1 MMKIFLL
8 IIIFVL
14 NTFFGSADTT
24 AIQSLDFA
32 KATHTFNG
40 IGGLSG
46 GGATSVLLTNKYPEK
61 QKDEILD
68 FLFKPKFG
76 ASLQIVKVEI
86 GGDSQSTDGTET
98 SHMHS
103 PDDLNYERGYEWEIL
118 VEAKKRNPN
127 IKTYGLAWAYPG
139 WVGGPEQNP
148 SPFSHPDLTANYIL
162 KWLQGALDVYNIRI
176 DYIGI
181 WNERDSNGTYVKFLR
196 ETLDKNGF
204 RSTKIVAKDGYRDIC
219 DEVKLD
225 KGYEEAVDIIGL
237 HYPSDY
243 DNYTSCH
250 SLNKPIWASE
260 ESSSYDDLNGAACWA
275 RIITSHFAINEM
287 TSSIMWNLVGS
298 YYHGTNWYASS
309 LLTAVQPWS
318 GYYETDMPVVWA
330 TAHVTQF
337 TEVGWKYLDV
347 GSGSGELPNGGY
359 YTSLISPSMDEFTLI
374 IVKISRDH
382 APCTRPPLPDF
393 DVSSEEVTFQ
403 MKNINNS
410 GKIQSL
416 NVWYSNFEK
425 NVKQPAVFNR
435 KNTIAVNTDGTF
447 KLQIN
452 VGDVFTLSTVG
463 DARKGTFPSSS
474 HPKSIPQFPL
484 PYNDDFQSYKENGEA
499 KFLADQIGAFEIHPA
514 SLATS
519 SQKWSMKQMVPEL
532 PIGWSDHGSNGP
544 MTLIGMLEWQ
554 DVTVETTFYLP
565 TSANQNTSGCVATR
579 IDQMW
584 QQGIVYCLD
593 ASGKWTL
600 TQGGPKLGGA
610 FDEKNIIQQG
620 SVKAIGLNSWHTIS
634 LTTNNDTASGTLD
647 DFEVFAN
654 IYIRNID
661 NGFAAIGSNQ
671 WHPIEF
677 GSLQLSKVGSRWS
690 ASKYGDKSEYK
701 VGDAINAADCPTN
714 GIATAST
721 SFLLRPDW
729 LLEHIASGLCMEASS
744 KGNGATFTL
753 QKCIAGNVLQ
763 ELRNDYTNIRNNL
776 RPVTL
781 GAYKKVDK
789 VLTLTGELLH
799 GKVSLCS
806 GASCI
811 APSSWSHWAYFP
823 NTNQLRNQYVTI
835 PKLGYP
841 KCLSVV

>member
-1 MMKIFLL
+1 MKIFLL

-204 RSTKIVAKDGYRDIC
+204 QSTKIVAKDGYRDIC

-374 IVKISRDH
+374 IVKIS
-382 APCTRPPLPDF
+382 
-393 DVSSEEVTFQ
+393 
-403 MKNINNS
+403 
-410 GKIQSL
+410 
-416 NVWYSNFEK
+416 
-425 NVKQPAVFNR
+425 
-435 KNTIAVNTDGTF
+435 
-447 KLQIN
+447 
-452 VGDVFTLSTVG
+452 
-463 DARKGTFPSSS
+463 
-474 HPKSIPQFPL
+474 
-484 PYNDDFQSYKENGEA
+484 
-499 KFLADQIGAFEIHPA
+499 
-514 SLATS
+514 
-519 SQKWSMKQMVPEL
+519 
-532 PIGWSDHGSNGP
+532 
-544 MTLIGMLEWQ
+544 
-554 DVTVETTFYLP
+554 
-565 TSANQNTSGCVATR
+565 
-579 IDQMW
+579 
-584 QQGIVYCLD
+584 
-593 ASGKWTL
+593 
-600 TQGGPKLGGA
+600 
-610 FDEKNIIQQG
+610 
-620 SVKAIGLNSWHTIS
+620 
-634 LTTNNDTASGTLD
+634 
-647 DFEVFAN
+647 
-654 IYIRNID
+654 
-661 NGFAAIGSNQ
+661 
-671 WHPIEF
+671 
-677 GSLQLSKVGSRWS
+677 
-690 ASKYGDKSEYK
+690 
-701 VGDAINAADCPTN
+701 
-714 GIATAST
+714 
-721 SFLLRPDW
+721 
-729 LLEHIASGLCMEASS
+729 
-744 KGNGATFTL
+744 
-753 QKCIAGNVLQ
+753 
-763 ELRNDYTNIRNNL
+763 
-776 RPVTL
+776 
-781 GAYKKVDK
+781 
-789 VLTLTGELLH
+789 
-799 GKVSLCS
+799 
-806 GASCI
+806 
-811 APSSWSHWAYFP
+811 
-823 NTNQLRNQYVTI
+823 
-835 PKLGYP
+835 
-841 KCLSVV
+841 